1 MRRLSF
7 FLLTALLLVL
17 YSCGEQPSKAVQAL
31 EKDIKGLEAKIQ
43 ETNDCDE
50 LQLLTFSI
58 LGLSTD
64 LERIQQAENLAED
77 KVLSL
82 NDAINQL
89 EASLN
94 GKYAA
99 LDCNQN
105 VDEGEIETFGEDEYE
120 DYNIL

>member
-64 LERIQQAENLAED
+64 LEQIQQAENLTED